1 VSALNVS
8 SASRS
13 GSLKIIRSE
22 QLSHVTV
29 EATEHTMLGNN
40 RMTRNEFGD
49 DIRIRI
55 EIKTSAEK
63 ITSLRKK
70 VFPLYPWYLG
80 TRSIM
85 YGAKSRYCLKPKLIT

>member
-1 VSALNVS
+1 MNVS

-40 RMTRNEFGD
+40 RMTHNEFGD

-63 ITSLRKK
+63 NYKSEKK
-70 VFPLYPWYLG
+70 
-80 TRSIM
+80 
-85 YGAKSRYCLKPKLIT
+85 RYSPFTPGI